1 MPTRRDEFRLISG
14 CLFALAISCCCFAAV
29 QIPAQDARNTVIP
42 GTNTHFRMPVYKTK
56 AEWEARRAHLRNQ
69 ILSAAGL
76 LPMPERT
83 PLHPLIFGRL
93 ERKGYTIEKVALET
107 LPGYYLAGNLYRPTT
122 PGKHP
127 ALVSPHGHWS
137 YGRLENSVR
146 ASVPLRCMNL
156 ARLGFVVFSYDMVGY
171 DDTTQT
177 THGFGGPHEQLWSFG
192 PLGLQLWN
200 STRAVDF
207 LQSLPDV
214 DPERIGGTGASGGAT
229 QLIML
234 SAVDPRIKFSS
245 PVNMISAIMQGGS
258 PCENAPG
265 LRVGTN
271 NMEIGAMMAP
281 RPMFMVSATGD
292 WTHNTP
298 REEYPAVRSIYQ
310 LYDATANLEMIQI
323 KAPHNYNKETREAV
337 YRYFGPK
344 FLNVTDPGELK
355 EHNLPVEPLQDML
368 VWHERT
374 LPGNALTYSQIFDEW
389 IAAAKKQ
396 NEVTTNAADY
406 RLRLTYALAAEWPA
420 HVLSEV
426 QGGKVVLARPGKGD
440 RVAAIETGSQPQ
452 TIVVHPDGAEAAR
465 GATSGPALLL
475 TAFQTGDS
483 VAPRDRS
490 EKFFLTFNKSD
501 DAERVQDILTA
512 LAYLSEKGVQRPH
525 LIGVGKA
532 AVWCRFAAAVAPI
545 PVQLDAP
552 LGDFTGT
559 DQDFIDK
566 FFVPGIQ
573 RAGGLGAVDLL
584 LASEDGLGK

>member
-1 MPTRRDEFRLISG
+1 MAARFGPARALLGSFCIFCVSG
-14 CLFALAISCCCFAAV
+14 MA
-29 QIPAQDARNTVIP
+29 QIPARDARNTDIP
-42 GTNTHFRMPVYKTK
+42 GTNTHFRMPVYKTR
-56 AEWEARRAHLRNQ
+56 AAWEARKKHLRNQ

-93 ERKGYTIEKVALET
+93 ERNGYTIEKVALET
-107 LPGYYLAGNLYRPTT
+107 LPGYYLAGNLYRPRT

-127 ALVSPHGHWS
+127 GIVSPHGHWV
-137 YGRLENSVR
+137 YGRLENSNV

-156 ARLGFVVFSYDMVGY
+156 ARLGFVVFSWDMVGY

-177 THGFGGPHEQLWSFG
+177 THDFGGPREKLWSFG

-214 DPERIGGTGASGGAT
+214 DPDNIGGTGASGGAT
-229 QLIML
+229 QLFLL

-245 PVNMISAIMQGGS
+245 PVNMISSIMQGGS

-281 RPMFMVSATGD
+281 RPMFMVAATGD
-292 WTHNTP
+292 WTRNTP
-298 REEYPAVRSIYQ
+298 RVEYPAVRSIYE
-310 LYDATANLEMIQI
+310 LYDATANLEMTQI
-323 KAPHNYNKETREAV
+323 EAPHNYNKETREAV
-337 YRYFGPK
+337 YRFFGPK
-344 FLNVTDPGELK
+344 FVGVTDPAQLK
-355 EHNLPVEPLQDML
+355 ERRLPIESLHDML

-374 LPGNALTYSQIFDEW
+374 LPENALKYPQIFDEW
-389 IAAAKKQ
+389 IAEAKKQ
-396 NEVTTNAADY
+396 TEATTDPADF
-406 RLRLTYALAAEWPA
+406 RLRLSYALSADWPA
-420 HVLSEV
+420 HVLSQVDGET
-426 QGGKVVLARPGKGD
+426 VLLGREGKGD
-440 RVAAIETGSQPQ
+440 RVRAIETGANPR

-465 GATSGPALLL
+465 GVTSEPALLV
-475 TAFQTGDS
+475 TAFQTGKS

-512 LAYLSEKGVQRPH
+512 LAYLTEKGVRRPH
-525 LIGVGKA
+525 LIGVGRA
-532 AVWCRFAAAVAPI
+532 AIWCRFAAAVAPV
-545 PVQLDAP
+545 PVRLDAP
-552 LGDFTGT
+552 LGDFTGS
-559 DQDFIDK
+559 DEDFLNK

-573 RAGGLGAVDLL
+573 RAGGLKAVEV
-584 LASEDGLGK
+584 ALGSAGR

>member
-1 MPTRRDEFRLISG
+1 MASLHTFEIPQAGICVLTLAASFCIS
-14 CLFALAISCCCFAAV
+14 AAA
-29 QIPAQDARNTVIP
+29 QIPAQDARNTTIP
-42 GTNTHFRMPVYKTK
+42 GTDTHFTMPVYKTR
-56 AEWEARRAHLRNQ
+56 AEWEARKQHLRYQ

-76 LPMPERT
+76 LPMPEKT

-107 LPGYYLAGNLYRPTT
+107 LPGYYLAGNLYRPRT

-127 ALVSPHGHWS
+127 ALLSPHGHWS
-137 YGRLENSVR
+137 YGRLENSER
-146 ASVPLRCMNL
+146 ASVPLRCINL
-156 ARLGFVVFSYDMVGY
+156 ARLGFVVFAYDMVGY

-177 THGFGGPHEQLWSFG
+177 PHAFGGPREQLWSFG

-200 STRAVDF
+200 STRAIDF

-214 DPERIGGTGASGGAT
+214 DAEKIGGTGASGGAT
-229 QLIML
+229 QLIL
-234 SAVDPRIKFSS
+234 ISAVDPRIKFSA

-258 PCENAPG
+258 PCENAPS

-271 NMEIGAMMAP
+271 NMEFGAMMAP

-292 WTHNTP
+292 WTRNTP
-298 REEYPAVRSIYQ
+298 REEYPAVRSIYE
-310 LYDATANLEMIQI
+310 LYDAASKLEMTQI
-323 KAPHNYNKETREAV
+323 TAPHNYNKETREAV

-344 FLNVTDPGELK
+344 ILDITDPTALR
-355 EHNLPVEPLQDML
+355 EHNAAIESLHDML

-374 LPGNALTYSQIFDEW
+374 LPPNALTYDQIAEEW

-396 NEVTTNAADY
+396 NEATTDAAEF
-406 RLRLTYALAAEWPA
+406 RLRLMYALSAEWPA
-420 HVLSEV
+420 RVLSETH
-426 QGGKVVLARPGKGD
+426 GHDVLLGRPGKGD
-440 RVAAIETGSQPQ
+440 RIAAIETASNPH

-465 GATSGPALLL
+465 DVTSEPALLV
-475 TAFQTGDS
+475 TVFQTGHAI
-483 VAPRDRS
+483 APRDRS
-490 EKFFLTFNKSD
+490 AKFFLTFNKTD

-512 LAYLSEKGVQRPH
+512 VAYLTEHGVRNPH

-532 AVWCRFAAAVAPI
+532 GLWCRFAAAVAPV

-552 LGDFTGT
+552 AAVDFTGS

-573 RAGGLGAVDLL
+573 RAGGVHAAMLL
-584 LASEDGLGK
+584 TH